1 MASSMTV
8 SDKYAV
14 GNKLQRNGTGNLG
27 TYATGGIAVTAAQLA
42 LSVIDELMV
51 HSAGGYVFEWDK
63 ANGKVKAYLQK
74 APADLGAS
82 DIPLP
87 ELGAVDISATTFRWT
102 ARGH

>member
-27 TYATGGIAVTAAQLA
+27 TYATNGVAVSASQLG

-63 ANGKVKAYLQK
+63 ANGKVKCYEEEAV
-74 APADLGAS
+74 AAGG
-82 DIPLP
+82 PLV
-87 ELGAVDISATTFRWT
+87 ETANATDISATTFRWT